1 MSELFDSLNFPS
13 QRSFGASPSQ
23 RATFGVA
30 SGSQSSSQTSE
41 PGQNALKRTPFRGE
55 GAVGSASTAPTS
67 GTTPA
72 KVWSAGAGAG
82 GSSSVQ
88 RRPAGHVYWHA
99 SPSPSMAAAATC
111 DDAGSHAQVSPLGTQ
126 AFKEELLRGQRRQDP
141 TFRKST
147 SAEKRAKRRARGENE
162 DESQHG
168 DHDQRTRKAARQSKR
183 GGGSS
188 LGNQR
193 KQGLGLELESFLA
206 NLEGRLQLDDDDG
219 NDDDSSQDTWS
230 AEGAINSSMQ
240 RQPDQL
246 MSKARSLSQDMPL
259 LSHRRVTHDKS
270 VETDGASFGPPH
282 QDDVTGNR
290 ISNGA
295 ARGSWTKTAS
305 SPCLGRLSAC
315 HQQHGCL
322 TAARSLGQPLL
333 HASKIGVEVEP
344 RDVFANDMK
353 QMDAIN
359 ENHDGKGAIPVE
371 DRPPLQPVNTQRNS
385 ASPAKGVAQKQNA
398 QRVLASE
405 FKQQEQKP
413 LQGVR
418 RSARTPVKAASTSA
432 LQIRP
437 TAPCLDEEAKS
448 LRSSA
453 APSQLLRHGSA
464 ATTSISSGRSLGVG
478 LSRAK
483 SGPMMTTRSRVGLS
497 RSSSS
502 HQRATHMHGPSPD
515 AVAAVEDRLSS
526 SPTKARS
533 GPGAPFKRPSRVPS
547 TASMKRKSCK
557 SEVVVISDD
566 SDEDTAGWQSPTSKG
581 HIGAAPAR
589 STAVDTFEEDGT
601 TGKGHHHDLGP
612 VQANHVD
619 TQKGSK
625 EALSNAQDGAVA
637 ADEVIRHVSKTRACF
652 GEMSK
657 GLEGIERG
665 EKGSNTAS
673 RASRSPDKALRSSIA
688 NPKPRIIGGGPSNAT
703 TPLRKRRGPAAV
715 SGEDAAQAETTTTDS
730 RNKETG
736 GREASR
742 QQQQQQQ
749 PGSDDSFEM
758 EHLTELDEMLT
769 AIGC

>member
-41 PGQNALKRTPFRGE
+41 PGQNALKRTPFRAE

-72 KVWSAGAGAG
+72 KVWNAGAGAG

-111 DDAGSHAQVSPLGTQ
+111 EDVGSHAQVSPLGTQ
-126 AFKEELLRGQRRQDP
+126 AFKEELLRGQQRQDP

-147 SAEKRAKRRARGENE
+147 SAEKRAKRRTRGEIE
-162 DESQHG
+162 DESQHL
-168 DHDQRTRKAARQSKR
+168 DLDQRTRKAARQSKR

-188 LGNQR
+188 LDNQR
-193 KQGLGLELESFLA
+193 RQGFGLELESFLA
-206 NLEGRLQLDDDDG
+206 NLEGRLQLDDDYD
-219 NDDDSSQDTWS
+219 NDDDSQDTGS
-230 AEGAINSSMQ
+230 AEGVISSSMQ
-240 RQPDQL
+240 RQPDRL
-246 MSKARSLSQDMPL
+246 MSKARSLSQDLPL
-259 LSHRRVTHDKS
+259 LSHRRVTLDKC
-270 VETDGASFGPPH
+270 VETDGASCGTPH
-282 QDDVTGNR
+282 QYDMTGNR

-295 ARGSWTKTAS
+295 ARGPWTKTAS

-322 TAARSLGQPLL
+322 TAARPLGQPLL
-333 HASKIGVEVEP
+333 PVSKIGFEVES

-359 ENHDGKGAIPVE
+359 ENDDGKGAVPVE

-385 ASPAKGVAQKQNA
+385 ASPAKGVAQKQNV

-405 FKQQEQKP
+405 FEQQEQRP
-413 LQGVR
+413 LQGIR

-432 LQIRP
+432 LQVRP
-437 TAPCLDEEAKS
+437 AAPCRDEEAKS

-453 APSQLLRHGSA
+453 APSQVLRHGSVA
-464 ATTSISSGRSLGVG
+464 ATSISSGRSLGVG

-515 AVAAVEDRLSS
+515 ASAAIDRLSS
-526 SPTKARS
+526 SPTKGVARN

-547 TASMKRKSCK
+547 TASMKKSCK
-557 SEVVVISDD
+557 GEIVVISDD
-566 SDEDTAGWQSPTSKG
+566 SDEDTAGWQSPSNKG
-581 HIGAAPAR
+581 RGGAAPDQ
-589 STAVDTFEEDGT
+589 STAVDTFEDYGT
-601 TGKGHHHDLGP
+601 AGKGHAHDIGP

-619 TQKGSK
+619 VQKGGK
-625 EALSNAQDGAVA
+625 EALSIAQDGAGAV
-637 ADEVIRHVSKTRACF
+637 DEGTRHVGTEKAWTSVSK
-652 GEMSK
+652 MSR
-657 GLEGIERG
+657 GLERVDRG
-665 EKGSNTAS
+665 QGGSDTTS

-688 NPKPRIIGGGPSNAT
+688 NPKPRIIGGVSSNAT
-703 TPLRKRRGPAAV
+703 TPLRKRRGHVAV
-715 SGEDAAQAETTTTDS
+715 SGEDAAQAETTRMDS
-730 RNKETG
+730 RSKETDG
-736 GREASR
+736 EEASR
-742 QQQQQQQ
+742 QQQQQ